1 MYSKISLYDSSNHR
15 KPCDLTQQKSLLSQ
29 SLLGDRSLKSKHWQ
43 GWLGSCLL
51 CAQCVLRLQ
60 GQAFRPQHHHK
71 CQQGSQPS
79 RGPGSILLCSFH
91 LLRTHGNL
99 VSVHIHTTFFPW
111 VSVTFIFCPFSAL
124 IIVVRSSPVQN
135 KFILPAFPQFYLQ
148 KPLDLILS

>member
-1 MYSKISLYDSSNHR
+1 MYSKISLQDSSNHR

-29 SLLGDRSLKSKHWQ
+29 SLLGDRSLKPSIGRD
-43 GWLGSCLL
+43 GWGVVCR
-51 CAQCVLRLQ
+51 VLRVCWDWQ
-60 GQAFRPQHHHK
+60 GQAFRPQQHHK

-79 RGPGSILLCSFH
+79 GGPGSVLLCSLH

-99 VSVHIHTTFFPW
+99 VSVHIHTTFFPR